1 MEFAD
6 HIWLPFLDQ
15 PQSDVVVFVIII
27 FWVNK
32 IIVTEW
38 KAENVPNYI
47 IKFNEELENVSTANM
62 ERNNTDEST
71 HEEAI
76 IIFLNRKYLENKPI
90 DILYIM
96 IM

>member
-1 MEFAD
+1 M
-6 HIWLPFLDQ
+6 DQ

-71 HEEAI
+71 NEEAI

-96 IM
+96 IMETDLSSNI